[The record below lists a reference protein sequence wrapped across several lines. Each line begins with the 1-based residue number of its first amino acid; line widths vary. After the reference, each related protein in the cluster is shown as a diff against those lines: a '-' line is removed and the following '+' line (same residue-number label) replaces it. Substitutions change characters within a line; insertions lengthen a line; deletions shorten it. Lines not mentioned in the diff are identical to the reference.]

1 MVAKRLD
8 SLEREVEELKRRRMG
23 VKTPPLIDPS
33 FVQKVAGAAS
43 VQCKHDKITKALL
56 EGMEQ
61 YGHSGVSAQAAIYQD
76 PESGNRV
83 WYTNTVPVKE
93 LLQFPLEEV
102 IEVLSPLANLHRLKI
117 LSMLIKGDRSASEIG
132 TELKIE
138 GGQLYHHL
146 DFLLS
151 SHYIEK
157 VDRGLYAIDID
168 GWRALLTVAQLGWNM
183 KVKAPEIRKLL
194 EEKKAR
200 QKSNQSADET
210 DRNLH

>member
-61 YGHSGVSAQAAIYQD
+61 YGHSGVSAQATIYQD

-151 SHYIEK
+151 SHY
-157 VDRGLYAIDID
+157 R
-168 GWRALLTVAQLGWNM
+168 
-183 KVKAPEIRKLL
+183 
-194 EEKKAR
+194 
-200 QKSNQSADET
+200 
-210 DRNLH
+210 